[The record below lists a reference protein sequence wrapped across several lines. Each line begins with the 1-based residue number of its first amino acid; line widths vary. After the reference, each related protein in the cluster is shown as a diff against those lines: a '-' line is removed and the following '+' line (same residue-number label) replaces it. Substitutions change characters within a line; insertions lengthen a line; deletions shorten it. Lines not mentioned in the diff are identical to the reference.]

1 MTHRVSR
8 GGQIISSYQFRIVYA
23 FVPLGELMVSSDD
36 EFGDFEQLEATVLG
50 NLSSEKKERYY
61 ELDQK
66 QKEIFL
72 LGWVDVDELGESL
85 AEKIAENNE
94 PGRLKKFI
102 ESLSIAAQA
111 ASVIVFVVS
120 GIWLG

>member
-1 MTHRVSR
+1 
-8 GGQIISSYQFRIVYA
+8 
-23 FVPLGELMVSSDD
+23 MVSSDD
-36 EFGDFEQLEATVLG
+36 ESGDFEQLEATVLE

-72 LGWVDVDELGESL
+72 LCWGDVDELGERL

-94 PGRLKKFI
+94 PGRLKKII

-111 ASVIVFVVS
+111 ASVIVFVVT